1 MLDSKLFVDFH
12 LKLCDISNGSYALS
26 VKYFN
31 VKLVHKGI
39 KLFVQ
44 INCTNLVVQ
53 IEVTSSD

>member
-1 MLDSKLFVDFH
+1 MLDSKLIVDFH

-26 VKYFN
+26 VNFN

-44 INCTNLVVQ
+44 INCTNLVIQ